1 MLQLYFYILY
11 YIFYYFFVPRKINFS
26 WLLFDKYGYLVSLMN
41 EFWNNTWLLFY
52 GQELKMEKAVDG
64 FLFVQSSWTK
74 ISRRYEPR
82 WCIFMA
88 PCKRSLISLF
98 RAIYISENLIARE
111 KRREKR
117 VFFRK
122 NYLYININKT
132 NHHSRNQC
140 TILCKNFIIFN
151 KKDWKIKFF
160 HKKGMILNFYER
172 VIHSNHK
179 VTFKWV
185 LLGVGH
191 NWLCVCPLL

>member
-1 MLQLYFYILY
+1 
-11 YIFYYFFVPRKINFS
+11 
-26 WLLFDKYGYLVSLMN
+26 MN

-98 RAIYISENLIARE
+98 RAIYISENLIARGKE
-111 KRREKR
+111 SI
-117 VFFRK
+117 FPK

-132 NHHSRNQC
+132 NWSPFEESMYNIMQKFHHFQ
-140 TILCKNFIIFN
+140 
-151 KKDWKIKFF
+151 
-160 HKKGMILNFYER
+160 
-172 VIHSNHK
+172 
-179 VTFKWV
+179 
-185 LLGVGH
+185 
-191 NWLCVCPLL
+191 